1 MMTAILGAAGST
13 IAGFIEQGPQ
23 SPAPPSFDNGAS
35 LYLFNLFLMTAT
47 TFLGAMLVGKQGS
60 RIWTQRFWDH
70 PLHPVTLYRLVT
82 FCAGV
87 GVTLRCGAEAM
98 FLWGWNPEDVI
109 TSARVSM
116 AKRWIDPIAIGFGL
130 MWMTIVILGEPGIEH
145 QLRKAP
151 LPVDMWSRWPV
162 LVRAAAVI
170 LLSFVA
176 ALAAVCLR

>member
-1 MMTAILGAAGST
+1 MLNWISAAGSVVANY
-13 IAGFIEQGPQ
+13 IAEGP
-23 SPAPPSFDNGAS
+23 ATNVPPSFDNGQS
-35 LYLFNLFLMTAT
+35 LFLFNLFIMTAT
-47 TFLGAMLVGKQGS
+47 TFLGAMLVGKQSS

-70 PLHPVTLYRLVT
+70 PLHPVSLYRGITLL
-82 FCAGV
+82 AGL
-87 GVTLRCGAEAM
+87 GITLRCGAEAM
-98 FLWGWNPEDVI
+98 FLWGWNPADVV

-116 AKRWIDPIAIGFGL
+116 AKRWIDPIAVGCGL

-162 LVRAAAVI
+162 LVRAGIVI
-170 LLSFVA
+170 ILSFVA